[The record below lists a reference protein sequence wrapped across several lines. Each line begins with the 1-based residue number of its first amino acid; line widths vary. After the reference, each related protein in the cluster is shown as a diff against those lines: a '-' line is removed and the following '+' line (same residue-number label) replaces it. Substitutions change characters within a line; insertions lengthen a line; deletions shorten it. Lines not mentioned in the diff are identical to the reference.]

1 MLVIKEIVKIEIFT
15 TMWEYTVVRSISNF
29 RYKMPNEIPT
39 VFPEWIEL
47 WISFNHVIACRK
59 D

>member
-1 MLVIKEIVKIEIFT
+1 MQKELGDVSDKRNCKIEIFT
-15 TMWEYTVVRSISNF
+15 TMWEYTVVHSISNF

-47 WISFNHVIACRK
+47 
-59 D
+59 

>member
-1 MLVIKEIVKIEIFT
+1 MLMIKKVVKIEIFT
-15 TMWEYTVVRSISNF
+15 NMWEYTAVHSISNF

-47 WISFNHVIACRK
+47 
-59 D
+59 